1 MPFSAAGCNLSRS
14 TQSVINVQAP
24 IAIRRASAA
33 DREIIYEMICRL
45 ENMALDRAGFDWAF
59 DQNIARPNI
68 TYFLAEQAQRP
79 IGMVSCHIQP
89 LLHHAALV
97 SEIQEMFVEP
107 EYRSQQVGKA
117 LMEHVT
123 AFAKGEGAIQ
133 MEVTSRATREQA
145 HRFYQREGFEK
156 SHVKLVRYF
165 KNE

>member
-1 MPFSAAGCNLSRS
+1 VPLNP
-14 TQSVINVQAP
+14 TVINVKAP
-24 IAIRRASAA
+24 VTIHRASEA
-33 DREIIYEMICRL
+33 DRAVIYQMICGL
-45 ENMALDRAGFDWAF
+45 ENMVLDRPGFDTAF
-59 DQNIARPNI
+59 DRNIASPNI
-68 TYFLAEQAQRP
+68 AYFLAQHDGKP
-79 IGMVSCHIQP
+79 VGMVSCHIQP

-97 SEIQEMFVEP
+97 SEIQEMYVDP
-107 EYRSQQVGKA
+107 EYRSQRIGNA

-145 HRFYQREGFEK
+145 HRFYEREGFEK

>member
-1 MPFSAAGCNLSRS
+1 MH
-14 TQSVINVQAP
+14 AP
-24 IAIRRASAA
+24 ITIRRASAA
-33 DREIIYEMICRL
+33 DRELIYHMICSL
-45 ENMALDRAGFDWAF
+45 ENTILDRTGFDAAF
-59 DQNIARPNI
+59 DRNVANPNI
-68 TYFLAEQAQRP
+68 SYFLAELDGKP
-79 IGMVSCHIQP
+79 VGMVSCHIQP

-97 SEIQEMFVEP
+97 SEIQEMYVEP

-123 AFAKGEGAIQ
+123 AFAKGEGAVQ

-165 KNE
+165 NNE

>member
-1 MPFSAAGCNLSRS
+1 M
-14 TQSVINVQAP
+14 QAP
-24 IAIRRASAA
+24 LTIRRASAA
-33 DREIIYEMICRL
+33 DREIIYQMICGL
-45 ENMALDRAGFDWAF
+45 ENMPINRPGFDAAF
-59 DQNIARPNI
+59 DRNI
-68 TYFLAEQAQRP
+68 TSPHISYFLAETGEKP
-79 IGMVSCHIQP
+79 VGMVSCHIQP

-97 SEIQEMFVEP
+97 AEIQEMYVEP
-107 EYRSQQVGKA
+107 EYRSQKVGNA

-165 KNE
+165 KNT

>member
-1 MPFSAAGCNLSRS
+1 MPDARRNLRRS
-14 TQSVINVQAP
+14 TQPVIHVQAP
-24 IAIRRASAA
+24 VIIRRASLA
-33 DREIIYEMICRL
+33 DREVIYQMICSL
-45 ENMALDRAGFDWAF
+45 ENMILDRLGFDAAF
-59 DQNIARPNI
+59 NRNMASPNI
-68 TYFLAEQAQRP
+68 TYFLAEHEGKP

-97 SEIQEMFVEP
+97 SEIQEMYVEP
-107 EYRSQQVGKA
+107 EYRSQKVGNV

-123 AFAKGEGAIQ
+123 AFAKKEGAIQ

>member
-1 MPFSAAGCNLSRS
+1 MH
-14 TQSVINVQAP
+14 AP
-24 IAIRRASAA
+24 ITIRRASAA
-33 DREIIYEMICRL
+33 DREILYHMICSL
-45 ENMALDRAGFDWAF
+45 ENTILDRPGFDAAF
-59 DQNIARPNI
+59 HRNVANPNI
-68 TYFLAEQAQRP
+68 SYFLAELDGKP
-79 IGMVSCHIQP
+79 IGIVSCHIQP

-97 SEIQEMFVEP
+97 SEIQEMYVEP

-117 LMEHVT
+117 LMERVT